1 MVCISLLFLLAK
13 IALTTLADNSTAA
26 TDDESVSYIIE
37 AADGVDLGTVKN
49 VVAGAATVVKEFN
62 YKVFRGYTV
71 VVSQSTKA
79 IRLAEEWE
87 KNPAV
92 KRCQRVRQ
100 YQTPKSPTTSMGTDK
115 KEHTVKRRHANVADV
130 NSPLMMAQ
138 IDMLHAK
145 GYTGNGSRIALV
157 DSGVDYHHDA
167 FGGCFR
173 KQDCLVSFGYDVVD
187 GDKDPMDSCNGHGTS
202 VASIIAAQPNRLGF
216 TGVAPKATLGAYRV
230 VDCKGR
236 MSTAAIIEAYSRAF
250 EDDAHVIVGAFSV
263 SEGFSDSIESSLIR
277 NIVWNGVPCI
287 FAAGNSG
294 ETGPFDGN
302 SPGDTEGATSVGF
315 SDNILTPTPMF
326 KAEYRV
332 DGDGAV
338 AHGAKYFITHGT
350 GYDVEELNLTRARII
365 AAGAVDK
372 DTGDRWVE
380 LIRKGRTVTL
390 KMASPSTRN
399 QRISTYVNGAT
410 GGAVDLRSS
419 WGPTWTMDQKPD
431 FVAPGGNMLS
441 AHLAGGYAVESGSSN
456 SAPLVA
462 GIVALIREVRG
473 HLDPVT
479 INSLLSSTAKAQR
492 FNDGTKFYDYYAP
505 VAQQGAGLVQAYDA
519 AFVKTLLAPSSL
531 SFNDSDHFVRSQ
543 AVTIHN
549 NGSTEMTYRISHV
562 PAITIYT
569 LANGSRNASP
579 FPGVE
584 TVPAAAEF
592 KFSQDTIVVKAGQRV
607 TFEAQPTPP
616 SGLNAWRLPLWSGW
630 IVINSTDGTTS
641 LSIPYQGLAGSLRNS
656 TSLDPNGV
664 GMMQSPNSQFIKE
677 GETITLPR
685 RGRKEHAADIL
696 PGIGCRLILG
706 SRLMTAHLLPLSCP
720 CQNITTEYWGTKTI
734 GQPKSFPQINNPHG
748 ELTAA
753 FDGMLESGNY
763 APPGRYMI
771 VVRALRIF
779 GNATNHAD
787 WDTAVSP
794 SFNIKYQE

>member
-145 GYTGNGSRIALV
+145 GYTGNGSRIAIV
-157 DSGVDYHHDA
+157 DSGVDYYHDA

-202 VASIIAAQPNRLGF
+202 VASIIAAQPNNRMGF
-216 TGVAPKATLGAYRV
+216 TGVAPKATLGAYRAV
-230 VDCKGR
+230 GCNR
-236 MSTAAIIEAYSRAF
+236 AMSTDAIIEAYSRAF
-250 EDDAHVIVGAFSV
+250 EDDAHIIVGSFSTP
-263 SEGFSDSIESSLIR
+263 EGFSDSIESSLVR
-277 NIVWNGVPCI
+277 KIVQKGVPCI

-294 ETGPFDGN
+294 KTGPFDGN

-332 DGDGAV
+332 DGDEHVDFNYLPHIPSAWHGV
-338 AHGAKYFITHGT
+338 AL
-350 GYDVEELNLTRARII
+350 DVFATSIVTSRSCKLPRELNLTGARII
-365 AAGAVDK
+365 AAGAVAK
-372 DTGDRWVE
+372 DTGDRWIE

-390 KMASPSTRN
+390 KMASPSTWN
-399 QRISTYVNGAT
+399 QRISTYVNSAT
-410 GGAVDLRSS
+410 GGAVDFRSS
-419 WGPTWTMDQKPD
+419 WGPTWTMNQKPE
-431 FVAPGGNMLS
+431 FVAPGGNVLS
-441 AHLAGGYAVESGSSN
+441 AHLGGGYAVESGSSF

-473 HLDPVT
+473 HLDPIT

-492 FNDGTKFYDYYAP
+492 FNDGTKFYDYFAP
-505 VAQQGAGLVQAYDA
+505 VAQQGAGLVQA
-519 AFVKTLLAPSSL
+519 
-531 SFNDSDHFVRSQ
+531 SQ

-562 PAITIYT
+562 AAITIYT
-569 LANGSRNASP
+569 LANGSRNASL

-584 TVPAAAEF
+584 TVPAAAKF

-607 TFEAQPTPP
+607 TFEAQATPP
-616 SGLNAWRLPLWSGW
+616 SGLNAWRLPLC
-630 IVINSTDGTTS
+630 TS
-641 LSIPYQGLAGSLRNS
+641 SA
-656 TSLDPNGV
+656 
-664 GMMQSPNSQFIKE
+664 F
-677 GETITLPR
+677 
-685 RGRKEHAADIL
+685 IL
-696 PGIGCRLILG
+696 P
-706 SRLMTAHLLPLSCP
+706 LP
-720 CQNITTEYWGTKTI
+720 EYY
-734 GQPKSFPQINNPHG
+734 N
-748 ELTAA
+748 
-753 FDGMLESGNY
+753 
-763 APPGRYMI
+763 
-771 VVRALRIF
+771 
-779 GNATNHAD
+779 
-787 WDTAVSP
+787 
-794 SFNIKYQE
+794 